1 MNQPCPKCKRAIPD
15 GKLACP
21 YCAIRAS
28 WQAIRRHQPAALL
41 EVAAGRGRFTIHKK
55 PSGNHAQMFSPWGK
69 GLAARFFCGGAPSD
83 FDRDKKLILAPEKKR
98 YRVDYAGP
106 GYPLVCEKCRAAIQ
120 EWLVEAQTA
129 EAMRTA

>member
-41 EVAAGRGRFTIHKK
+41 EVAAGRGRLTIHKK

-83 FDRDKKLILAPEKKR
+83 FDRDKKLILAPEKSAIASITRGQATRWCARNAAPRSRNGWSKR
-98 YRVDYAGP
+98 RP
-106 GYPLVCEKCRAAIQ
+106 RRP
-120 EWLVEAQTA
+120 
-129 EAMRTA
+129 